1 MMDTLIHLDGG
12 CLLWIQENLRHALW
26 DPFWIGITSLGDK
39 GWSWLALA
47 LLLLCFPRTR
57 KAGILALSAMALC
70 ALVTNV
76 CLKNLVARPRPYTQV
91 PGLTSLLPPQSD
103 WSFPSGHT
111 TASFACAGVYL
122 QTLPKRYGTAA
133 LILAALIAF
142 SRLYVGVHYPT
153 DVLAGLAIGLIGS
166 RIVCSAARRDMRK
179 TDKT

>member
-1 MMDTLIHLDGG
+1 MMDTFMDTLIHLDGS
-12 CLLWIQENLRHALW
+12 CLLWIQENLRQGSWDALW
-26 DPFWIGITSLGDK
+26 TRITSLGDK
-39 GWSWLALA
+39 GWFWLALA
-47 LLLLCFPRTR
+47 LLLILFPRTR
-57 KAGILALSAMALC
+57 KAGILALAAMVLC

-111 TASFACAGVYL
+111 TASFASAGVYL
-122 QTLPKRYGTAA
+122 RTLPQRYGTAA

-153 DVLAGLAIGLIGS
+153 DVLAGLAIGLLGS
-166 RIVCSAARRDMRK
+166 WIVCSAARRN
-179 TDKT
+179 TF